1 MAKGGRGGRRGGG
14 VAKGE
19 LTLPDGSKIEFDGD
33 LVFGELDKAV
43 PDAVR
48 KNLDDWENKRS
59 KAKIEYGMS
68 YYPDGTP
75 IGKEIRG
82 GKGSVRCP
90 WSYHATEGATF
101 THNHPR
107 GDGMLGGTFS
117 GADLRNFAFGGNTT
131 SRATAKE
138 GTYSISKG
146 KNFNKFAFNQYV
158 AKVEADV
165 RKTYKSEYKKISEK
179 YKNNEIS
186 YDQATLMQGKAFNTF
201 LVNLHNAYRDG
212 QKQYGYT
219 YTLEKRN

>member
-1 MAKGGRGGRRGGG
+1 MAKGSRGGRRGG

-48 KNLDDWENKRS
+48 KNLDAWETKRS

-75 IGKEIRG
+75 IGKEMRG
-82 GKGSVRCP
+82 GKGSVRSP
-90 WSYHATEGATF
+90 LSYHATDGATF

-107 GDGMLGGTFS
+107 GDGLLGGTFS
-117 GADLRNFAFGGNTT
+117 GADLRNFANGGNATC
-131 SRATAKE
+131 RATAKE
-138 GTYSISKG
+138 GTYSISKT
-146 KNFNKFAFNQYV
+146 KNFDSKGFNSYV

-165 RKTYKSEYKKISEK
+165 RKTYKSEHKKISDA
-179 YKNNEIS
+179 YNNNKIS
-186 YDQATLMQGKAFNTF
+186 YDQVTLMQGKAFNTY

-219 YTLEKRN
+219 YTLEKRK

>member
-33 LVFGELDKAV
+33 LVFGGLDKAV

-59 KAKIEYGMS
+59 KAKIEYAMS

-75 IGKEIRG
+75 IGKEVRG
-82 GKGSVRCP
+82 GKGSVKTP
-90 WSYHATEGATF
+90 SSYHATEGATF

>member
-1 MAKGGRGGRRGGG
+1 MAKGSRGGRRGGG

-33 LVFGELDKAV
+33 LVFGGLDKAV

-59 KAKIEYGMS
+59 KAKIEYAMS

-75 IGKEIRG
+75 IGKEVRG
-82 GKGSVRCP
+82 GKGSVKTP
-90 WSYHATEGATF
+90 SSYHATEGATF

>member
-1 MAKGGRGGRRGGG
+1 MAKGSRGGRRGGG

-19 LTLPDGSKIEFDGD
+19 LTLPDGSKIEFDGE
-33 LVFGELDKAV
+33 LIFGGDDKAV
-43 PDAVR
+43 PQAVR
-48 KNLDDWENKRS
+48 KNLDDWENKRYKS
-59 KAKIEYGMS
+59 KIEYAIS

-75 IGKEIRG
+75 IGAEKRG
-82 GKGSVRCP
+82 GKGSVRTP
-90 WSYHATEGATF
+90 LSYHATDGATF

-146 KNFNKFAFNQYV
+146 KNFDSKGFNSYV
-158 AKVEADV
+158 AKANADFKNTQ
-165 RKTYKSEYKKISEK
+165 REFNSKIQKSYNDGKISYE
-179 YKNNEIS
+179 
-186 YDQATLMQGKAFNTF
+186 QAVLEQGKAFNTA
-201 LVNLHNAYRDG
+201 LVKLHNTYLEG

-219 YTLEKRN
+219 YTLEKRK